1 MAFMKRDVNLGL
13 LILIIFSIF
22 LFSGFSVYYQTT
34 FKDISLEYQQKLKQL
49 GKVTEDLGAKKQEL
63 NETYKLRTKVEEDK
77 RILDERYKDVRDE
90 NTDLHSELAGTKVKL
105 VEKRAELDAAE
116 KNLVLTETRL
126 SVAKSRIVTKDS
138 EIASKNSKINNLN
151 EEIDCLKT
159 EADKVDADENT
170 GSC

>member
-63 NETYKLRTKVEEDK
+63 NETYKLRIKVEEDK
-77 RILDERYKDVRDE
+77 KILDERYKDVRDE
-90 NTDLHSELAGTKVKL
+90 NTDLHSLSFSGSISQVSIFIFLFCKGFYRRLTRTL
-105 VEKRAELDAAE
+105 MTSPSFSSLSN
-116 KNLVLTETRL
+116 NLVTE
-126 SVAKSRIVTKDS
+126 
-138 EIASKNSKINNLN
+138 
-151 EEIDCLKT
+151 
-159 EADKVDADENT
+159 
-170 GSC
+170 SCN

>member
-22 LFSGFSVYYQTT
+22 LFSGFSAYYQTT

-49 GKVTEDLGAKKQEL
+49 SKVTEDLGAKKQEL

-126 SVAKSRIVTKDS
+126 SVVESRIITKDS

-159 EADKVDADENT
+159 EADKADADENI